1 MVTQEIAT
9 VLERIPS
16 ECKVNITQHA
26 FGAEGGSKTTLHQE
40 TNTYTPDL
48 MQHVSPEHHRF

>member
-16 ECKVNITQHA
+16 KCKVNITQHA
-26 FGAEGGSKTTLHQE
+26 FGVEGGRKTTLH
-40 TNTYTPDL
+40 
-48 MQHVSPEHHRF
+48 H